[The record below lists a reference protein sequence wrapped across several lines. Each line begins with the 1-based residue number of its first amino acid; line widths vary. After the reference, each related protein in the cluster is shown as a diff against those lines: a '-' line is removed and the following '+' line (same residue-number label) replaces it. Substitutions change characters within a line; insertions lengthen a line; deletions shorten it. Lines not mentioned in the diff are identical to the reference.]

1 MTIDEAIKN
10 LKDILEEATEEENSV
25 CYVTNCDGESL
36 ELAIKALETVGKIA
50 EIIKFEQQATS
61 CEHTKLKSFGMI
73 ENIISDY
80 QLNS

>member
-1 MTIDEAIKN
+1 MTESRAITQIKYRV
-10 LKDILEEATEEENSV
+10 DTATQLV
-25 CYVTNCDGESL
+25 GTGVDGKAYEDL
-36 ELAIKALETVGKIA
+36 ELAIKALEAVGKIA

-61 CEHTKLKSFGMI
+61 CEHTKLKSFEMI